1 MKERPFPEDAW
12 PEDFMVAPE
21 SSASLH
27 ASLVSI
33 TGGVTTALLLSHAI
47 KLSLALEEAAGGW
60 FTCTA
65 EQWQEATGLS
75 EWEQEAARR
84 VLRVN
89 AFLAEQRR
97 GESRSLW
104 FHVRIWVVLSALR
117 AGVGSRLH

>member
-1 MKERPFPEDAW
+1 MKEQPYPNDAW
-12 PEDFMVAPE
+12 PEDFMVAAE

-33 TGGVTTALLLSHAI
+33 TGGVTAALLLSHAI
-47 KLSLALEEAAGGW
+47 KLSLAVGEEAGGW
-60 FTCTA
+60 FTFSA
-65 EQWQEATGLS
+65 EQCQEATGLS

-89 AFLAEQRR
+89 GFLDQQRR
-97 GESRSLW
+97 GESRTLW
-104 FHVRIWVVLSALR
+104 FRVRIWLVLAALR